1 MSYRKIGYQVTSC
14 TNDLTVEVG
23 ISDSIKIPESVVN
36 KSLMIAMNYL
46 LENMET
52 DKQEEPE

>member
-23 ISDSIKIPESVVN
+23 ISDSIKIPESAVN
-36 KSLMIAMNYL
+36 KALMITMNYL